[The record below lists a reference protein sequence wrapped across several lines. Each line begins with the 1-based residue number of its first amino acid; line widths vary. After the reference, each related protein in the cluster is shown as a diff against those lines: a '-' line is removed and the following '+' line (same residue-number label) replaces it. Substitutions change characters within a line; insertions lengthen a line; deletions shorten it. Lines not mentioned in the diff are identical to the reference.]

1 MVSDNTVDQQLS
13 VQESSIIHDRAR
25 LLLSAVD
32 RQNGLAILENPSSSM
47 TWLDDMMS
55 DWVHTVAP
63 YAAHA
68 SACQFGQDWVKTWC
82 FVANKP
88 QIGGVARSC
97 CHPPG
102 THESVVGVRLPDGS
116 FKSRLT
122 AEYPQQLA
130 AALASI
136 IAEFTT
142 HSGQV
147 RPLGTWRHHLPHSV
161 QWPDHAHR
169 IEDGGGLP
177 SSALSVSPRGIAI
190 MKELRKKWFRR
201 LSDTQD
207 CLRIT
212 AKLRTG
218 HSGPPLNADELRP
231 YLQDLCDVLG
241 CTANADLLHTQPGQP
256 FRLKLWKTL
265 VLSWNDVDAD
275 FLDLLAEGVPL
286 GVNETLQPSPAW
298 PLTQATVPTEV
309 PLVECTS
316 SWKSAASNLS
326 LVRELIAEE
335 VASGFIAMVPG
346 GLQELQ
352 QQYPKTAVGK
362 LGLVLAEGR
371 SPRLVVDSSISNV
384 TANTILPNH
393 MLLPRIS
400 DVMACAPRSPP
411 THT

>member
-1 MVSDNTVDQQLS
+1 
-13 VQESSIIHDRAR
+13 
-25 LLLSAVD
+25 
-32 RQNGLAILENPSSSM
+32 M

-68 SACQFGQDWVKTWC
+68 SACQFGQDWAKTWC
-82 FVANKP
+82 FVGNKP

-97 CHPPG
+97 CHLPG

-147 RPLGTWRHHLPHSV
+147 RRLGTWRQHLPHSV

-177 SSALSVSPRGIAI
+177 SSALSVIPRGISV

-201 LSDTQD
+201 LSDTQN
-207 CLRIT
+207 CLRII

-218 HSGPPLNADELRP
+218 HSGPPLNADELQP
-231 YLQDLCDVLG
+231 YLHD
-241 CTANADLLHTQPGQP
+241 
-256 FRLKLWKTL
+256 
-265 VLSWNDVDAD
+265 
-275 FLDLLAEGVPL
+275 L
-286 GVNETLQPSPAW
+286 GVHGQ
-298 PLTQATVPTEV
+298 
-309 PLVECTS
+309 
-316 SWKSAASNLS
+316 
-326 LVRELIAEE
+326 
-335 VASGFIAMVPG
+335 
-346 GLQELQ
+346 
-352 QQYPKTAVGK
+352 
-362 LGLVLAEGR
+362 
-371 SPRLVVDSSISNV
+371 
-384 TANTILPNH
+384 
-393 MLLPRIS
+393 
-400 DVMACAPRSPP
+400 
-411 THT
+411 